1 MAFAPT
7 SPITGSAQT
16 GLTTPTY
23 TITADNPPDS
33 NGKQYYVSALGGTQ
47 TGVSAH
53 SVAAPFTVSMFRPK
67 VLKTL
72 APVNPVTGVLRS
84 VPMNSYKVI
93 TRKGVLPL
101 AGQSY
106 KTAHITSE
114 ISCPAGSDLADAIS
128 LRAMLSAHIG
138 LLTQL
143 SNELGNSVVTGTI

>member
-1 MAFAPT
+1 MAFVPS

-23 TITADNPPDS
+23 TIVADQAPDA

-47 TGVSAH
+47 TGVTAH
-53 SVAAPFTVSMFRPK
+53 SVAAPFTCSMFRPK

-72 APVNPVTGVLRS
+72 APVNPVTGVLRN
-84 VPMNSYKVI
+84 VPVNTYKCI

-101 AGQSY
+101 AGQAFR
-106 KTAHITSE
+106 TGNMTSE
-114 ISCPAGSDLADAIS
+114 LNVPAGADLADPLS
-128 LRAMLSAHIG
+128 VRAMISAHIG

-143 SNELGNSVVTGTI
+143 SNEFGNTAVTGTI